1 MNNTEKQQVKNKAIS
16 DAIKRTKEKRQSQ
29 YCKVFK
35 FKVHKDSLT
44 KQQKE
49 HLKMLFNEAK
59 WVYNYLLAQMKDE
72 NYHLDCYT
80 YKELKSITKFD
91 KDKNVV
97 PINIT
102 HLGTSMMQSIIDQIK
117 ISLKSLKALKSAGY
131 NIGALRFKSE
141 YNCIPLKQYNNT
153 HKIEGS
159 KIKIQGLKSPIRVR
173 GLKQLSKFEDLE
185 YANANLLFDGIDYYI
200 ALTTYIDR
208 DKVPTHKPTNKE
220 IGIDFGCINAL
231 TLSDSTKIDI
241 SIKESERLKRLQRK
255 LERQV
260 KGSNNRN
267 KTKLAIR
274 KEYNHINNKKNDIAN
289 KVVHKLLTDFD
300 LIVAQDDQL
309 NEWKN
314 SDYKNEKIQHSI
326 IGRIKSRLK
335 RSPRVVFLD
344 QWFPTSKQCIK
355 CGHKVDSLEVQD
367 RTFKCPNCGLEADRD
382 VHAATNMLY
391 YYNTIKDTLG
401 TSDTSK
407 PVSISYRA
415 FKALMAKQEDTTI

>member
-1 MNNTEKQQVKNKAIS
+1 MSNTEKNKAIS

-35 FKVHKDSLT
+35 FRVHKDSLT

-59 WVYNYLLAQMKDE
+59 WVYNYLLAQMKEQSISTFD
-72 NYHLDCYT
+72 
-80 YKELKSITKFD
+80 YKELKLITKLD
-91 KDKNVV
+91 RDKNVI

-102 HLGTSMMQSIIDQIK
+102 HLSSSMRQSIVEQIK
-117 ISLKSLKALKSAGY
+117 WSLKGLSILKEHDYKVGALK
-131 NIGALRFKSE
+131 FKSE
-141 YNCIPLKQYNNT
+141 YNSILLKQYGKT
-153 HKIEGS
+153 HRIEGS
-159 KIKIQGLKSPIRVR
+159 KIKIQGLKSPIRVS
-173 GLKQLSKFEDLE
+173 GLKQLSKYESLE
-185 YANANLLFDGIDYYI
+185 YANANLLFDGIDYYV
-200 ALTTYIDR
+200 ALTTFIDR
-208 DKVPTHKPTNKE
+208 DKVPEHKPTNKE

-344 QWFPTSKQCIK
+344 QWFPTSKQCTK
-355 CGHKVDSLEVQD
+355 CGYKIDNLEVQD

-415 FKALMAKQEDTTI
+415 FKALVAKQEDTTI